1 MYVSFNLLPPNA
13 KVWIYQSDRNLS
25 NIDVELIEKEVKVFL
40 NNWSSHNKEIESSFE
55 IRYNRFLIIGLN
67 ENVNSASGCSIDKS
81 INFIKS
87 FQSSLGVNF
96 LNRLNVAC
104 RIKNDIRIITL
115 PMFESMIRDEK
126 LLKDSIVFNNMI
138 NTKELYE
145 NNWETTIEKSWHK
158 KFL

>member
-1 MYVSFNLLPPNA
+1 MYVSFDLLPFNS
-13 KVWIYQSDRNLS
+13 KIWIYQADRHLS
-25 NIDVELIEKEVKVFL
+25 NSDIELIKKESELFL
-40 NNWSSHNKEIESSFE
+40 NNWSSHDKKIESSYE

-87 FQSSLGVNF
+87 FQSILGVNF
-96 LNRLNVAC
+96 LDRLNVAYKVESDVKT
-104 RIKNDIRIITL
+104 IK
-115 PMFESMIRDEK
+115 MSVFESMIREKK
-126 LLKDSIVFNNMI
+126 LLKNSIVFNNMI
-138 NTKELYE
+138 NSKELYK